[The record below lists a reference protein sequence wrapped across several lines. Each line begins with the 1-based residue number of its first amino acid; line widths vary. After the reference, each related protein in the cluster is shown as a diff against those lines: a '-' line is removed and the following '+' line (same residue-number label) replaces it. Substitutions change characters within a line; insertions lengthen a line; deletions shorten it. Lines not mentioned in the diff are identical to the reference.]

1 MQINNRLE
9 IQSHIETLW
18 KHFLLRILNCERFF
32 LSRTAM
38 HAVFPVTI
46 ARSFLYRF
54 RQASWRTVAKTRA
67 SH

>member
-1 MQINNRLE
+1 MQIDNRLK

-18 KHFLLRILNCERFF
+18 KYFLFRILSCEQFF
-32 LSRTAM
+32 LFRTAM
-38 HAVFPVTI
+38 RGVFPVTI